1 MSAIAGPHPGKDRKT
16 RPVFGT
22 RALLAVVLGT
32 AAAVI
37 LFFALRRFLPSAW
50 SMPGSP
56 ELYLTGVLGAVLALT
71 PFAYFVA
78 KRSGYSENPPAWF
91 IAHAVAGCIGV
102 GLLIVHSGLYI
113 RRPPAL
119 LLAGGLFLIV
129 QGAWARI
136 YLSHRIAGTFGGK
149 FRAFLSPD
157 PPDKA
162 LLAQIIDAKRT
173 LLATLDADKSEAT
186 FRPTLAHWLAHP
198 LLAWRY
204 ARLARAEMALIGQR
218 RAVSPAQ
225 AYWRALHMA
234 VAALFLLGLA
244 IHVVTV
250 TFFAGYVADG
260 GPIHWWHLA
269 DWGGPD
275 Q

>member
-1 MSAIAGPHPGKDRKT
+1 MNAPVSATTGTSAP
-16 RPVFGT
+16 RPTFGT
-22 RALLAVVLGT
+22 RALLTVVLST

-37 LFFALRRFLPSAW
+37 LFFALRRFLPAAW
-50 SMPGSP
+50 SSPGSP
-56 ELYLTGVLGAVLALT
+56 ELYLTGVVGAALAMT
-71 PFAYFVA
+71 PLAYFLA
-78 KRSGYSENPPAWF
+78 KRSGHSENPPAWF

-102 GLLIVHSGLYI
+102 GLLVVHSGLYL

-119 LLAGGLFLIV
+119 LLAGGLFLVV

-136 YLSHRIAGTFGGK
+136 YLAHRIAGTFGGK
-149 FRAFLSPD
+149 YRAFLSPD

-162 LLAQIIDAKRT
+162 HLARIIDAKRT

-186 FRPTLAHWLAHP
+186 FRPTLAHWRTHP
-198 LLAWRY
+198 IRSWRY
-204 ARLARAEMALIGQR
+204 HRLARAELGLIGQR
-218 RAVSPAQ
+218 RAVPAAQ

-234 VAALFLLGLA
+234 VAALFLLGLV

-275 Q
+275 R

>member
-1 MSAIAGPHPGKDRKT
+1 MSAIAGPQTGESQQT
-16 RPVFGT
+16 RAVFGT
-22 RALLAVVLGT
+22 RPLLAVVLGT

-37 LFFALRRFLPSAW
+37 LFFALRPFLPDAW
-50 SMPGSP
+50 STPGSP
-56 ELYLTGVLGAVLALT
+56 ELYLTGVLGGILALT
-71 PFAYFVA
+71 PFAYFLA
-78 KRSGYSENPPAWF
+78 KRSEHSDNPPAWF

-102 GLLIVHSGLYI
+102 GLLVVHSGLYL

-136 YLSHRIAGTFGGK
+136 YLAHRISGTFGGK
-149 FRAFLSPD
+149 FRAFLAPD

-162 LLAQIIDAKRT
+162 QLARIIDAKRA
-173 LLATLDADKSEAT
+173 LLATLDAAQSEAT
-186 FRPTLAHWLAHP
+186 FRPTLAHWSAHP
-198 LLAWRY
+198 ILSWRY
-204 ARLARAEMALIGQR
+204 ARLARAEMGLIGQR

-234 VAALFLLGLA
+234 VAALFLLGLI

-275 Q
+275 R